1 MKLNFNEKGSTVL
14 VKLYCHKKGLFW
26 TTIRKTCNTMNN
38 YCINITKTLN
48 LKPCKCSNTMNK
60 NEIILTFD
68 NHISIKKIKE
78 YFLDVSSNSFEFT
91 EVSQD
96 E

>member
-1 MKLNFNEKGSTVL
+1 
-14 VKLYCHKKGLFW
+14 
-26 TTIRKTCNTMNN
+26 MNN

-48 LKPCKCSNTMNK
+48 LKPYKCSNTMNK

-78 YFLDVSSNSFEFT
+78 YFVDVSSNSFEFT

>member
-1 MKLNFNEKGSTVL
+1 MLSQKGSIL
-14 VKLYCHKKGLFW
+14 NDNK
-26 TTIRKTCNTMNN
+26 KTCNTMNN

-48 LKPCKCSNTMNK
+48 LKPYKCSNTMNK